1 MTRLLRISALLTM
14 VGLAFLVWSL
24 VAPTP
29 MPVILAMSVGQ
40 GAGTL
45 AFGLYGYVIVA
56 DLRRDRRR
64 RRDSLKTIATPESKS
79 SS

>member
-14 VGLAFLVWSL
+14 VGLAFMVWSL
-24 VAPTP
+24 FAPTP